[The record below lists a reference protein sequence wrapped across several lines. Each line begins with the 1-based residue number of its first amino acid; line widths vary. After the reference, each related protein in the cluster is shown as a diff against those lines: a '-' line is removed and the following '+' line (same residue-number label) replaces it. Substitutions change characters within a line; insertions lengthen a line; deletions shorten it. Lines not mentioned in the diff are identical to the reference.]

1 MGAPWEHPVASWET
15 VRFLGPRS
23 GILGRSWVWLGHSQV
38 DVFGNGAQIPPF
50 LATEYVIAPPPVEA
64 DASALGVNGD
74 AVVSTAVVGDHVTV
88 VAAGLITTSCVAC
101 GAALYEPSPA

>member
-1 MGAPWEHPVASWET
+1 MHDPDVVYVNTPVFEST
-15 VRFLGPRS
+15 VQP
-23 GILGRSWVWLGHSQV
+23 V
-38 DVFGNGAQIPPF
+38 PPA

-64 DASALGVNGD
+64 VARELGVSGD

-101 GAALYEPSPA
+101 GAALYEPLPA